1 MVITYYGGQFVKI
14 QQGETVI
21 AVNPFSKASKK
32 KNIRFGA
39 NLALVSLKH
48 PDYNGV
54 ENLSFGDKAPFVISG
69 PGEYEVDGITVS
81 GFASSK
87 RVGAEERINTI
98 YALNIEGVRV
108 CILGAQPTVE
118 IGSEVIE
125 GIGQVDIMFVPIAGG
140 DVLSPADAEKIAVT
154 FDAKLVVP
162 VAIEGADDKNLKV
175 FLKEAGAESAPVEEK
190 LTIKKKDLEGRD
202 GDVVVL
208 IPQS

>member
-32 KNIRFGA
+32 KNVRFGA

-54 ENLSFGDKAPFVISG
+54 ENLSFGEKAPFVISG
-69 PGEYEVDGITVS
+69 PGEYEVGGITVS

-87 RVGAEERINTI
+87 SVGAEERINTI
-98 YALNIEGVRV
+98 YALNVEGVRV
-108 CILGAQPTVE
+108 CILGAQPTTD

-125 GIGQVDIMFVPIAGG
+125 GIGQVDIMFVPIAGD
-140 DVLSPADAEKIAVT
+140 DVLTPADAEKVALMLNFEVVGKKFAAGENNETVEVVEGELGAAV
-154 FDAKLVVP
+154 V
-162 VAIEGADDKNLKV
+162 GDK
-175 FLKEAGAESAPVEEK
+175 ETEK
-190 LTIKKKDLEGRD
+190 
-202 GDVVVL
+202 
-208 IPQS
+208 